1 MSNAKTR
8 LGLLA
13 AASLMLVVPAHAQES
28 EVWKMT
34 SSQGTCRLSFEED
47 PVAEGVL
54 STLFHD
60 DGCFKFKNPVTGYSM
75 NNGENTIILYSTH
88 DGLKVVGRADMEEP
102 GHYVGVIDDTDEL
115 TLIQE

>member
-1 MSNAKTR
+1 MSNAKIR

-13 AASLMLVVPAHAQES
+13 AATLMAAVPAHAQDS
-28 EVWKMT
+28 EIWKLT